1 MIDSLAYVVVRTPC
15 LEAWVE
21 MATKSAGMQA
31 VVVQPRESVHLRL
44 DEKIQRLLLV
54 ACEGKPSLTAGF
66 SVRDAEALNGLKAE
80 LSAAGVQWEAGSAD
94 EVELRGVEQMIHF
107 NDPDGNRVEVACGLR
122 DAATAFAPGRPIGG
136 FRTGE
141 LGLGHVA
148 WKAVRYDEMTAFYRD
163 LLKFR
168 VSDKV
173 SKPFRVEFL
182 HVNPRHHT
190 LALAGAGDEPGVHH
204 LMVEYNDY
212 DDIGR
217 SYDLALADPDS
228 IGVTLGRHIND
239 HVTSFYV
246 NTPDGWM
253 LELGW
258 AGRTIGPDW
267 EVVED
272 LPGMSLWGHDRRWL
286 PDDLREYARDLL
298 KDLSAKGV
306 RAPIAIPGQASK
318 ES

>member
-1 MIDSLAYVVVRTPC
+1 MINSLAYAVVRTPA
-15 LEAWVE
+15 LEDWVK
-21 MATKSAGMQA
+21 MATEHVGMQA
-31 VVVQPRESVHLRL
+31 TVVEPDACVQLRL
-44 DEKIQRLLLV
+44 DEKIQRLILV
-54 ACEGKPSLTAGF
+54 ASDGKANLIPGFGVASGDAMDELLTRLSDAGVEWSEGTAG
-66 SVRDAEALNGLKAE
+66 E
-80 LSAAGVQWEAGSAD
+80 L
-94 EVELRGVEQMIHF
+94 ELRGVERMVHF
-107 NDPDGNRVEVACGLR
+107 RDPDGNRIEVACGLR
-122 DAATAFAPGRPIGG
+122 DAATPFVPGRPIGG

-141 LGLGHVA
+141 LGMGHVA
-148 WKAVRYDEMTAFYRD
+148 WKAVNFEAMTAFYRE
-163 LLKFR
+163 LLQFR
-168 VSDKV
+168 LSDRV

-204 LMVEYNDY
+204 LMLEYNDF

-217 SYDLALADPDS
+217 SYDLALERPES

-267 EVVED
+267 EVVDD
-272 LPGMSLWGHDRRWL
+272 LPGMSIWGHDRRWL
-286 PDDLREYARDLL
+286 PPHLRQYARELL

-306 RAPIAIPGQASK
+306 RAPIALKGNEAGK
-318 ES
+318 